1 MTLVTPLPF
10 PLQLND
16 GMRLTTLGDAVIYFT
31 RLSEKQQ
38 QTHYW
43 QRAIRMF
50 NTAVAEPTY
59 LRTAT
64 ICLQTAL
71 LMDGR
76 LSDPQTVPELRPI
89 PTVVVDIQKERTMA
103 NNKNPNE
110 EQPGEKP
117 PGKYHYNPGNMSGK
131 VADVYK
137 DESEQ
142 ENNRDTIE
150 SRDEPPHER

>member
-16 GMRLTTLGDAVIYFT
+16 GVRLTTLGDAVIYFT

-50 NTAVAEPTY
+50 DTAAAEPTC

-71 LMDGR
+71 LMDGL
-76 LSDPQTVPELRPI
+76 LSDPQTVPEGRSEPVKWANGCGGLRKSCRNQPSRMEGCRS
-89 PTVVVDIQKERTMA
+89 PHGEPAD
-103 NNKNPNE
+103 PNR
-110 EQPGEKP
+110 
-117 PGKYHYNPGNMSGK
+117 SGL
-131 VADVYK
+131 
-137 DESEQ
+137 
-142 ENNRDTIE
+142 
-150 SRDEPPHER
+150 H